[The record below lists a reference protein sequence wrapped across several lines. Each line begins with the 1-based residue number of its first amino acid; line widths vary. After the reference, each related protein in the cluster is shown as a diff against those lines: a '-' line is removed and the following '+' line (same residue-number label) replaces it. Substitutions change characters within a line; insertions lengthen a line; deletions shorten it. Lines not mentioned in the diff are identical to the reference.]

1 MESVAR
7 KIEVKAVFQQFG
19 EVVAIE
25 RDAVVTVRTPLAD
38 VPAARAASCLLAPA
52 VGDRVLLAVEDGG
65 EAFVLA
71 VLAQRDPS
79 AATISVEGDLS
90 LRSTHGKVTVAAR
103 EGIDLVTAAAA
114 RVVAA
119 AVEVSARDAL
129 SVVSDAVQAEVE
141 WVKVYATTL
150 DSFFER
156 VSQRAKRSYRA
167 VEELDQVK
175 ARHLDYAATGNAHV
189 RARNTLLSADEL
201 VKLDAEQIH
210 VG

>member
-19 EVVAIE
+19 EVVGIHG
-25 RDAVVTVRTPLAD
+25 DALTIRTPLAD
-38 VPAARAASCLLAPA
+38 VPAVRAASCLLAPA

-71 VLAQRDPS
+71 VLTQRDPS

-90 LRSTHGKVTVAAR
+90 LRSTKGKVTVAAR

-114 RVVAA
+114 RIAAA
-119 AVEVSARDAL
+119 AVDVSAQGAL
-129 SVVSDAVQAEVE
+129 SVVSDAVKAEVE
-141 WVKVYATTL
+141 KVKLYATTL

-189 RARNTLLSADEL
+189 RAKNTLLSADDL